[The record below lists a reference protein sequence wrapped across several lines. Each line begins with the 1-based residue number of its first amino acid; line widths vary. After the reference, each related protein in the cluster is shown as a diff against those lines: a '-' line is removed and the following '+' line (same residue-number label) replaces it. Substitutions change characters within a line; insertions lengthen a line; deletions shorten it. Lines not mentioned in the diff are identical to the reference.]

1 MASFLSLQLTFY
13 WLIYY
18 SDDNLI
24 VLLIVLNMCLIL
36 AQTTVKNYAP
46 MCQTFTFNESFPS
59 FTKLTTN
66 YKTSTIVCFNVVF
79 KTVHKITNYLL
90 ITNLSLTGKKLQ
102 SQFLYNI
109 RLCTLWNT
117 IYLPG
122 YFTESHRIILN
133 VSLIE
138 NLPLFEVFFIEVWS
152 MSNQ

>member
-1 MASFLSLQLTFY
+1 VSNQLSLYGLVSH
-13 WLIYY
+13 
-18 SDDNLI
+18 SDDNLT

-36 AQTTVKNYAP
+36 AQTTVTNYAS
-46 MCQTFTFNESFPS
+46 MCQTFTFSKIVPS

-66 YKTSTIVCFNVVF
+66 YKTNTVVYFNVVF
-79 KTVHKITNYLL
+79 KTLRKITNYLL
-90 ITNLSLTGKKLQ
+90 ITNLWKKVQ

-122 YFTESHRIILN
+122 HFTETHRIILN

-152 MSNQ
+152 MSNR